1 MKKELKMKHIFIPV
15 LVVVIILGIVA
26 AFLSNSGGNV
36 TTNTDATYVDEDGS
50 IYHLHD
56 DGSVHYGEH

>member
-15 LVVVIILGIVA
+15 IVVVIILGIVA
-26 AFLSNSGGNV
+26 AFLSNSGNV
-36 TTNTDATYVDEDGS
+36 NTATDGTYVDENGS
-50 IYHLHD
+50 SYHLHD